1 MVDIPPT
8 MVANAS
14 PIRRAKL
21 SDQIYDLIY
30 QRITTGL
37 YATGSR
43 LPTEMQLASEF
54 QASRPVVREA
64 LAALREDGFVVSR
77 HRVGN
82 FVAHTDDKA
91 SLRFVPLGSLA
102 DVQNCFRFRMS
113 LEGEAAC
120 LAAKA
125 RTDEDVAAITA
136 AEAELETRVDA
147 GMESVDADFAFH
159 ITVVAASHNRFF
171 LATVKSLINHVR
183 TGMNLCRRLSVVQPE
198 LHLGQMK
205 SEHRAVLDAI
215 AASDPEAARMAMR
228 HHIDASRQRVFEGQH
243 LLAEA

>member
-1 MVDIPPT
+1 MVDIP
-8 MVANAS
+8 ANIVTTAS

-21 SDQIYDLIY
+21 SEQIYDLIY

-37 YATGSR
+37 YEADSR
-43 LPTEMQLASEF
+43 LPTEIQLAAEF

-82 FVAHTDDKA
+82 FVARTDDKA

-113 LEGEAAC
+113 IEGDAAC
-120 LAAKA
+120 LAARV
-125 RTDEDVAAITA
+125 RTDDDIAAIAA
-136 AEAELETRVDA
+136 AEAELEARVEVGA
-147 GMESVDADFAFH
+147 ESVDADFAFH
-159 ITVVAASHNRFF
+159 VAVVAASRNRFF

-183 TGMNLCRRLSVVQPE
+183 TGMSLCRRLSVVQPE
-198 LHLGQMK
+198 LHLDQMK
-205 SEHRAVLDAI
+205 AEHRAVLDAV
-215 AASDPEAARMAMR
+215 AAGDPDGARTAMR

-243 LLAEA
+243 LLGDE